1 MLCRFLPLLAA
12 TLVGVV
18 SAQSAPTIFPAPP
31 EVLTAFQ
38 LRDGAVQNL
47 SLPMT
52 TGAPFDVRVVIA
64 GVVRTLT
71 LAPHDVRAPGFQL
84 LVDDGIR
91 LRQVPTPA
99 SITYRGQ
106 VVGLP
111 DSQVAASLVDGQL
124 AATIHLEGS
133 TLGQSTLWAVQP
145 LSTFNAALPRESH
158 VVYRGS
164 DVIQPRSLCGVTAQG
179 RDIDHGHGGVAPAAV
194 KICEIALDVDL
205 AYFNR
210 YGSNL
215 TQVQNQVTSVM
226 NAVGVIYLRDVEI
239 DYMVTAMIVR
249 TTNIYTWTDINALL
263 TDFRNH
269 WNANHGGI
277 VRDVAHL
284 FTGEGTF
291 SGTIGL
297 AFVGA
302 ICETFGYGVSLA
314 YSPTLATNTGLVA
327 HEIGHNWNA
336 GHCNAAP
343 PCNIMCSSI
352 GGCGPITSFA
362 AGEIATI
369 VAFKNT
375 RTCLSDPGGGGG
387 QWAEVGDAGS
397 TPSTAQ
403 APVGAG
409 PLASISGNVPTSG
422 DLDIYLIRI
431 VNEAA
436 FSATT
441 VGATP
446 TLSDTQ
452 LFLLDATGHGVACND
467 DAGAGTR
474 STIDSS
480 LVTANGNYF
489 LAVSGYDR
497 DVTNNGALIFANT
510 SAGQIAPNPNAGP
523 ANGTTTGSSTTGT
536 YAIILTGC
544 EFVLTLHAE
553 LGDAGDVLHF
563 AQAPCKVGPLHVI
576 TGTNGAN
583 DADLY
588 KITIDTPASF
598 SASTCG
604 GAGFDTQLFL
614 LDANG
619 RGIACNDDVCAAQS
633 TITNALV
640 TTAGVYYLAVSNYDR
655 DPVSLGGLIFP
666 NGSSGQNGPTG
677 PGGALPI
684 VGWSGTVAAG
694 GAYTITLTGCSH
706 AAAAVATNYGTGA
719 GSAPGVPSL
728 TTTFPPQLGNS
739 TGLTLNNP
747 DATAAGMAL
756 VLGLSRTSIPLFN
769 GTFYIGDMVTVLSL
783 PAPTLGANAIGPFR
797 LGRSASVCGSTVTW
811 QVIVLVAPTPSFP
824 TGLAWTN
831 GTEWTFGI

>member
-1 MLCRFLPLLAA
+1 MIRSFLPLLAA
-12 TLVGVV
+12 ALVGVV
-18 SAQSAPTIFPAPP
+18 SAQPAPTVFPAPP
-31 EVLTAFQ
+31 EVLTAFS

-47 SLPMT
+47 SLPVSG
-52 TGAPFDVRVVIA
+52 GASFDVRVVLA
-64 GVVRTLT
+64 GVVRTLR
-71 LAPHDVRAPGFQL
+71 LSLHDVRAPSFQL
-84 LVDDGIR
+84 LIDDGFR
-91 LRQVPTPA
+91 LRQVPAAA
-99 SITYRGQ
+99 STTYRGQ

-111 DSQVAASLVDGQL
+111 ESTVAASLVDGQF
-124 AATIHLEGS
+124 AATIHVDRS
-133 TLGQSTLWAVQP
+133 NLWGVQP
-145 LSTFNAALPRESH
+145 LSAFNAALPRESH

-164 DVIQPRSLCGVTAQG
+164 DVIEPRRHCGVGAPA
-179 RDIDHGHGGVAPAAV
+179 REIDHGHGGVAPAAV
-194 KICEIALDVDL
+194 KVCEIAIDVDL

-215 TQVQNQVTSVM
+215 TQVQNQVTSVI

-239 DYMVTAMIVR
+239 DYRVTTMIVR
-249 TTNIYTWTDINALL
+249 TTNIYTWSNITNLL

-269 WNANHGGI
+269 WNANHGGVI
-277 VRDVAHL
+277 RDVAHL

-297 AFVGA
+297 AYVGA

-314 YSPTLATNTGLVA
+314 YSANLATNTGLVA

-336 GHCNAAP
+336 GHCDAAP
-343 PCNIMCSSI
+343 PCNIMCSGI
-352 GGCGPITSFA
+352 GGCGPITSFS

-375 RTCLSDPGGGGG
+375 RTCLSDAGGGGG
-387 QWAEVGDAGS
+387 QWTEVGDAGS
-397 TPSTAQ
+397 TPATGQS
-403 APVGAG
+403 PVGAG
-409 PLASISGNVPTSG
+409 ALASISGNVPTSG
-422 DLDIYLIRI
+422 DLDMYMIRI

-446 TLSDTQ
+446 TLGDTQ
-452 LFLLDATGHGVACND
+452 LFLLDATGHGVVCND
-467 DAGAGTR
+467 DAGGGTR

-489 LAVSGYDR
+489 LAVAGYDR

-510 SAGQIAPNPNAGP
+510 STGQIAANPAAGP
-523 ANGTTTGSSTTGT
+523 ANGTTTGTSPTGT
-536 YAIILTGC
+536 YTIILTGC

-553 LGDAGDVLHF
+553 LGDAGDLRHL
-563 AQAPCKVGPLHVI
+563 AQAPCGVGPLHVI

-588 KITIDTPASF
+588 RITIDTPASF

-614 LDANG
+614 LDTNG
-619 RGIACNDDVCAAQS
+619 RGIACNDDTCSAQS

-640 TTAGVYYLAVSNYDR
+640 TTPGVYYLAVSNYNR

-666 NGSSGQNGPTG
+666 NGSTGQHGPTG

-684 VGWSGTVAAG
+684 VGWSGTAAVG
-694 GAYTITLTGCSH
+694 GAYTITLAGCSH
-706 AAAAVATNYGTGA
+706 AAAAGAVDFGTGA
-719 GSAPGVPSL
+719 GSAPGVPTL

-739 TGLTLNNP
+739 TGLTLTNP
-747 DATAAGMAL
+747 DPTAVGMAL
-756 VLGLSRTSIPLFN
+756 VLGLSRTSLPLFN
-769 GTFYIGDMVTVLSL
+769 GTLYVGDMVTVLSL

-797 LGRSASVCGSTVTW
+797 LGRSPAGCGSTVVW
-811 QVIVLVAPTPSFP
+811 QMIVLVPPTASFP